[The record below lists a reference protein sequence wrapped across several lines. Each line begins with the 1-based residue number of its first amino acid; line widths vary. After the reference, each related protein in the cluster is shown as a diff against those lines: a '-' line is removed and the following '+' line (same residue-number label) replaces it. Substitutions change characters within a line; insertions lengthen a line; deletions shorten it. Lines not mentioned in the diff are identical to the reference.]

1 MSIPVVSVLSG
12 TTNGVI
18 TFPDNT
24 PELVALTAAVTAGLT
39 AQLAAFEL
47 AFGPAAFAIP
57 GSPANQLAGIVQQ
70 LSHISVNIAVMQG
83 KMTDQ
88 QLTMESLSSCVQ
100 QMGLAIN
107 QFEST
112 HSIAVADQLKHN
124 NFQQRESVAALKRN
138 DIEPQPEPSFKET
151 LVSTVKNS
159 SEIHTSSEVS
169 AQIKAV
175 STGMFS
181 RLENYIAN
189 SWLVTQVEGFIKRLL
204 SHFTINKVAR
214 KAVEAPETVKATE
227 AEISA
232 ARIGLTPGWAPE
244 PPPPING

>member
-24 PELVALTAAVTAGLT
+24 PELEALTAAVTSGLT

-47 AFGPAAFAIP
+47 AFGPAAFATP

-100 QMGLAIN
+100 QLGLAIN

-124 NFQQRESVAALKRN
+124 DFQQRESVAALKRN

-159 SEIHTSSEVS
+159 SEIHTSSAVS
-169 AQIKAV
+169 AQINAV

>member
-24 PELVALTAAVTAGLT
+24 PELVALTAAVTSGLT

-70 LSHISVNIAVMQG
+70 LSRISDNVAVMQG

-88 QLTMESLSSCVQ
+88 QLAMESLSSCVQ

-159 SEIHTSSEVS
+159 SEIHTSSAVS
-169 AQIKAV
+169 AQINAV

-189 SWLVTQVEGFIKRLL
+189 SWLVTHAEAFIKNILGQ
-204 SHFTINKVAR
+204 FNINKLFR
-214 KAVEAPETVKATE
+214 KAAEVPETVKATE
-227 AEISA
+227 AELSA
-232 ARIGLTPGWAPE
+232 ARIQIDPGWAPE
-244 PPPPING
+244 PPPPIA